1 MRVVRPAAELTLAYE
16 ALRAQA
22 TGSGL
27 PSSTPRGLAL
37 FVAAGCATWL
47 RACQPLAAAIPK
59 TSPTSKPVESPAG
72 SRTEVVQVL
81 TEMALACQKRWTL

>member
-22 TGSGL
+22 TGGL

-37 FVAAGCATWL
+37 FVAAECATWL
-47 RACQPLAAAIPK
+47 HAWQPLAAAIPK
-59 TSPTSKPVESPAG
+59 TSATSKPVESPAG